1 MNERELD
8 EVQRDALQE
17 IANIGMGQA
26 GAALARLLDTFVTLS
41 VPDSKLI
48 NVAELSRYLSSQQ
61 DIARVVR
68 QSFQSNISGEAIVMF
83 GLDGYRELSELM
95 GYEDGYAADAAQS
108 ENEMLSDIASVLVG
122 GCVQSVFEQ
131 LGCTLMFTA
140 PTFLSLPALIGAL
153 GSEIHTRWEKALLL
167 HVQFTLE
174 QGGFAAQL
182 VMLLPDEAILSM
194 KLALDEFLKSV

>member
-1 MNERELD
+1 MSERELD

-41 VPDSKLI
+41 VPDTQFI
-48 NVAELSRYLSSQQ
+48 DVGELSRYLSDQR
-61 DIARVVR
+61 DVARVVR
-68 QSFQSNISGEAIVMF
+68 QSFQSDISGEAMVMF
-83 GLDGYRELSELM
+83 GQDGYRELSELM
-95 GYEDGYAADAAQS
+95 GYDGEASQS

-140 PTFLSLPALIGAL
+140 PTFLSLPALIEAL
-153 GSEIHTRWEKALLL
+153 GSDMHARWEKALLL
-167 HVQFTLE
+167 RVHFTLE
-174 QGGFAAQL
+174 HGGFVAQL

-194 KLALDEFLKSV
+194 KVALDEFLKSL